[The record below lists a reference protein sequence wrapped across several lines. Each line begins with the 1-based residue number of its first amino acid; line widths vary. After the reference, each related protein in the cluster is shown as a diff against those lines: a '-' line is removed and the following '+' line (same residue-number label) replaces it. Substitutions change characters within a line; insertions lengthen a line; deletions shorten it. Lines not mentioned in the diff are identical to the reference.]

1 MWSDPVA
8 DMLTRIR
15 NAVRMKS
22 REVKI
27 PASSIKFGIAKVLQE
42 EGYILGFDRIDDAKQ
57 GLLRLHLKYDQKG
70 EPVIHEIKRESKAGC
85 RVYRAVDEMPKVL
98 NGLGIAI
105 ISTNRGVL
113 SDRQCKESN
122 VGGEL
127 ICTVC

>member
-15 NAVRMKS
+15 NAVRMHA

-27 PASSIKFGIAKVLQE
+27 PASSIKLGIAKVLQD
-42 EGYILGFDRIDDAKQ
+42 EGYIVGFDRIEDTKQ
-57 GLLRLHLKYDQKG
+57 GLLRVQLKYDPRG
-70 EPVIHEIKRESKAGC
+70 EPVIHEIKRESKTGC
-85 RVYRAVDEMPKVL
+85 RVYRAVDRLPKVL

-105 ISTNRGVL
+105 VSTNRGVL
-113 SDRQCKESN
+113 SDRQCKEMK

-127 ICTVC
+127 LCTVS

>member
-15 NAVRMKS
+15 NAVRMRS

-27 PASSIKFGIAKVLQE
+27 PASNLKLGIAKVLQE
-42 EGYILGFDRIDDAKQ
+42 EGYILGFDRIADTKQ
-57 GLLRLHLKYDQKG
+57 GILRIQLKYNQRG
-70 EPVIHEIKRESKAGC
+70 EPVIRELKRESKSGC
-85 RVYRAVDEMPKVL
+85 RVYRAVDEMPRVL

-105 ISTNRGVL
+105 VSTNRGVL
-113 SDRQCKESN
+113 SDRQCKEMK

-127 ICTVC
+127 LCTVS